1 MPISAAAFVFTWLI
15 ASATADDPT
24 WARDIAPILFEHC
37 ASCHRPGEVSPFP
50 LLTVDDATKRAR
62 QIARVTSSRLMP
74 PWLAEPSD
82 PPFVGARRLTDAQ
95 IELLS
100 RWAEAG
106 APAGDLAAA
115 PVAPTFTPG
124 WQLGEPDLVVTMP
137 TAYVLP
143 PEGTDRYRNFVI
155 PIPVEA
161 MKYVCAV
168 ELRPGNPRV
177 VHHAS
182 IKIDRSDSSRRLDE
196 LDAELG
202 FSEMSQGE
210 ATYPDGHFIGWTP
223 GRTPT
228 RLPDGMAWRLYPE
241 SDLVLQLHLL
251 PSGKEEPVQASVG
264 FFFTE
269 LRPAWLPFVLRLG
282 SKSIDIPADASDYEI
297 SDRFTL
303 PIGLELHALAPHA
316 HFLGRSVRSFATL
329 PDGTT
334 RPLLDIPHWNFSWQD
349 EFRFSKPI
357 HLPAGT
363 TLEMRWSYDNS
374 AANLRNPSHPPQRVR
389 YGPGSFE
396 EMCDLWLQ
404 VTPSGRADF
413 EALRKAFVEKD
424 IAMQRAGY
432 EMRIA
437 ATPGDADA
445 HVDLGLA
452 LVQQSDPAG
461 ALARFTK
468 AVELAPAHVRGL
480 FALGS
485 LLAREKQAA
494 AARARFEQVIAL
506 ESGHAGALT
515 QLAIL
520 DEADGDLRA
529 ALARLEAAV
538 AARPKMFE
546 ARINLGRMLRLL
558 GEDAGAR
565 VQYEAALALDRAA
578 TDVQRALAWLCATSP
593 VDQARD
599 GERALELAH
608 ALVDADSSNPLELD
622 VLAAAQAECGRFRL
636 ATKTAT
642 RAADAAR
649 KRGAPAFAV
658 EIDKRRDLYS
668 QSQRFRAPASRPAG
682 GGG

>member
-1 MPISAAAFVFTWLI
+1 MPIPAAAFVSAWLC
-15 ASATADDPT
+15 ASSTADEPT

-37 ASCHRPGEVSPFP
+37 ASCHRPGEVAPFP
-50 LLTVDDATKRAR
+50 LLTADDATKRAR

-82 PPFVGARRLTDAQ
+82 PPFLGACRLADAQ

-115 PVAPTFTPG
+115 PAAQSFTPG

-143 PEGTDRYRNFVI
+143 PEGTDCYRNFVI
-155 PIPVEA
+155 SLPVDA

-168 ELRPGNPRV
+168 ELRPGNSRV

-182 IKIDRSDSSRRLDE
+182 IKIDRSDSSQRLDE

-202 FSEMSQGE
+202 FAEMSQGE
-210 ATYPDGHFIGWTP
+210 ATYPDGHFVGWTP
-223 GRTPT
+223 GRTPA
-228 RLPDGMAWRLYPE
+228 RLPDGMAWRLYSE

-251 PSGKEEPVQASVG
+251 PSGKEEPVQASLG
-264 FFFTE
+264 FFFTDV
-269 LRPAWLPFVLRLG
+269 RPAWLPFVLRLG
-282 SKSIDIPADASDYEI
+282 YKSIDIPAGASDYEI

-316 HFLGRSVRSFATL
+316 HFLGRSVRSFARL

-334 RPLLDIPHWNFSWQD
+334 RSLLDIPRWNFSWQD
-349 EFRFSKPI
+349 EFRFSEPI

-363 TLEMRWSYDNS
+363 TLEMQWSYDNS
-374 AANLRNPSHPPQRVR
+374 AENLRNPNHPPQRV
-389 YGPGSFE
+389 G
-396 EMCDLWLQ
+396 L
-404 VTPSGRADF
+404 
-413 EALRKAFVEKD
+413 
-424 IAMQRAGY
+424 

-437 ATPGDADA
+437 ATPGDVDA

-461 ALARFTK
+461 ALAKFTK
-468 AVELAPAHVRGL
+468 AVELAPAHVRAL
-480 FALGS
+480 FTLGS
-485 LLAREKQAA
+485 LLAREKQPA
-494 AARARFEQVIAL
+494 AARARLEQVIAR
-506 ESGHAGALT
+506 ESGHAGALI

-538 AARPKMFE
+538 VARPKMFE
-546 ARINLGRMLRLL
+546 ARINLGRLLRLL
-558 GEDAGAR
+558 GEDAGAK
-565 VQYEAALALDRAA
+565 VQYEAALVLDGAA

-599 GERALELAH
+599 GGRALELAH

-636 ATKTAT
+636 ATKAAT

-649 KRGAPAFAV
+649 KRGASAFAV
-658 EIDKRRDLYS
+658 EIDKRRNLYS
-668 QSQRFRAPASRPAG
+668 QSQRFRAPAARPAG